1 MIELLERT
9 TQDSDTD
16 GIIETNTTTLIEK
29 YSVRPEE
36 IERSIGE
43 IVMATETRSYEGPT
57 MTDADSDHSDY

>member
-9 TQDSDTD
+9 TPDSDSE
-16 GIIETNTTTLIEK
+16 GINKTNSTTLIER

-36 IERSIGE
+36 IQRKVGE

-57 MTDADSDHSDY
+57 MTDADADHDDY